1 MLREHGAAVSVGN
14 GGTPAAKETAK
25 ESIEYLR
32 LLFPSVLDENTPKTL
47 LHHNLLPHQYSLLI
61 HLFRKQG

>member
-1 MLREHGAAVSVGN
+1 MLRGEHGAAVSVGN

-47 LHHNLLPHQYSLLI
+47 CYITISFLI
-61 HLFRKQG
+61 NTLF